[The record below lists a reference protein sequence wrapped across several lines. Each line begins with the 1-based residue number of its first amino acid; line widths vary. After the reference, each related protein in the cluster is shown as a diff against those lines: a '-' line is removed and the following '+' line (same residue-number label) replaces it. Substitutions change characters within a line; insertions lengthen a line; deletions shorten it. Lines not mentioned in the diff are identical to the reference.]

1 MKTKHTKDPWYYRE
15 GQVASEFS
23 VHGCTIAT
31 VTRTSKHI
39 GDEEADANGKL
50 MAAAPELLTALQS
63 TLSWMEDCLMDK
75 SAAGTPSRRAYDT
88 VRHAI
93 AKATGEYR

>member
-1 MKTKHTKDPWYYRE
+1 MKHTPVPWCYR
-15 GQVASEFS
+15 GGHVASETAA
-23 VHGCTIAT
+23 HGCTIAT

-39 GDEEADANGKL
+39 GDDEADANGRL
-50 MAAAPELLTALQS
+50 MAAAPEMLKSLES

-88 VRHAI
+88 VRAAI
-93 AKATGEYR
+93 AKATT